1 MSGTHELSMVW
12 VVVVPF
18 ASVFA
23 CASFLSTPGKVGFLA
38 LAGIVGVAMLM
49 FSYLD
54 SGQLLIGFTAAF
66 FGLVAGGTVNT
77 RREAERVKAENT
89 ESNRR
94 RRKG

>member
-1 MSGTHELSMVW
+1 MVW
-12 VVVVPF
+12 VVVAPF

>member
-12 VVVVPF
+12 VLLAPF

-23 CASFLSTPGKVGFLA
+23 CASFLSTPGKVGFLSI
-38 LAGIVGVAMLM
+38 AGIAGVAILM

-54 SGQLLIGFTAAF
+54 SGQLLMGFTAAF
-66 FGLVAGGTVNT
+66 FGLIAGGTVNT
-77 RREAERVKAENT
+77 RREAERVKAENAV
-89 ESNRR
+89 SNRR